1 MVGGGDGGSQAAF
14 RSVRARGVALAW
26 PALADGRDAGC
37 VNSLLHPNH
46 LWLDELYI
54 APSLQSRGLE
64 SRVLRLILL
73 EAATERLPIRMSV
86 LTTNPALA
94 FYRRHGFRVDRE
106 TKERRYLTS
115 GQPR

>member
-1 MVGGGDGGSQAAF
+1 MV
-14 RSVRARGVALAW
+14 
-26 PALADGRDAGC
+26 ADGRDAGC
-37 VNSLLHPNH
+37 VNSLPQ
-46 LWLDELYI
+46 WLDELYI
-54 APSLQSRGLE
+54 APSFQSRGLG